1 MPNDDDIQPA
11 ALVFG
16 EAFDDAPTQGQAAA
30 SLARTSW
37 HRDLEGAQTDEE
49 VGRVLARK
57 YAAGPRMWA
66 GRLILRELGLL
77 VDGTDAR
84 H

>member
-1 MPNDDDIQPA
+1 MSEGNDP
-11 ALVFG
+11 
-16 EAFDDAPTQGQAAA
+16 PTQGQAAA

-37 HRDLEGAQTDEE
+37 YRDLEGAQTDEE
-49 VGRVLARK
+49 VGRVLVKK

-66 GRLILRELGLL
+66 GRLILMERGLL

>member
-1 MPNDDDIQPA
+1 MSDDDVQPA
-11 ALVFG
+11 YLVFA
-16 EAFDDAPTQGQAAA
+16 EAFGETPTQGQAAA

-37 HRDLEGAQTDEE
+37 HRDLEGAETDEE
-49 VGRVLARK
+49 VGRVLLRK

-77 VDGTDAR
+77 VDGGEAR